1 MRKVNRA
8 LMWAALFL
16 ILVLFVFSVAG
27 AFVGAQRAQRF
38 FNSLP
43 LSFFWI
49 LLAAVLVG
57 GFAIFPRLVRVRTLL
72 LVHAGCVLI
81 LLGGMAGSEAGHKL
95 QKALF
100 GIDKIKS
107 GQMVIYEGYS
117 ENRLVVATGEQTENF
132 SFVLNER
139 GHVDYYSREDRKLV
153 PLGYE
158 ELPFS
163 IELGDF
169 RLEYYKP
176 GRLTIHARDDQRWTM
191 PVGVGSELALG
202 PELGTV
208 AIIRTFERFRFIIE
222 DDHREAVEASEGSLN
237 PAVEIS
243 IEYPDGSTT
252 TRYVFERFPGHRHT
266 DDKLAFSYSRT
277 ISDYISDL
285 KVIADSRAVKEKS
298 IEVNKPLKYG
308 GYHFYQSDY
317 DAEGGQYTVLQVV
330 SDTGLYTVYGGYILL
345 CIGVFGHLWFK
356 PVFERE
362 KVKSE

>member
-132 SFVLNER
+132 S
-139 GHVDYYSREDRKLV
+139 
-153 PLGYE
+153 
-158 ELPFS
+158 
-163 IELGDF
+163 
-169 RLEYYKP
+169 
-176 GRLTIHARDDQRWTM
+176 
-191 PVGVGSELALG
+191 
-202 PELGTV
+202 
-208 AIIRTFERFRFIIE
+208 
-222 DDHREAVEASEGSLN
+222 
-237 PAVEIS
+237 
-243 IEYPDGSTT
+243 
-252 TRYVFERFPGHRHT
+252 
-266 DDKLAFSYSRT
+266 
-277 ISDYISDL
+277 
-285 KVIADSRAVKEKS
+285 
-298 IEVNKPLKYG
+298 
-308 GYHFYQSDY
+308 
-317 DAEGGQYTVLQVV
+317 
-330 SDTGLYTVYGGYILL
+330 L
-345 CIGVFGHLWFK
+345 C
-356 PVFERE
+356 
-362 KVKSE
+362 